1 MNGTRHPPSPAC
13 VQSEREKIMQNV
25 VATCGGPL
33 NGNLASVYLHQPVH
47 IIMDNYFAGAAAG
60 ERLEEVEWVRWCW

>member
-1 MNGTRHPPSPAC
+1 MNGTRPPPSPAC

-33 NGNLASVYLHQPVH
+33 NGNLASVYLHQLVH
-47 IIMDNYFAGAAAG
+47 IIMDNYFAAG
-60 ERLEEVEWVRWCW
+60 ERLEEVEWVR